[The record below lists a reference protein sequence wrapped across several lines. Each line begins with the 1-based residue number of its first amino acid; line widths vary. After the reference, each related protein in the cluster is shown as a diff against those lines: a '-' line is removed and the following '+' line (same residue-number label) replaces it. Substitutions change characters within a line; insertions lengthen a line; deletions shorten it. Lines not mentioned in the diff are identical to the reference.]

1 MAPASEQ
8 APPPC
13 LWQLEGVAFA
23 YRGKPA
29 LRQVDCV
36 LQAGR
41 CTGILGPNGSGK
53 STLLDL
59 LAGLL
64 QPQSGRILFMGRP
77 LAHYRRRD
85 LARCMALVPQH
96 FRIRFDFSVR
106 EVVEMGL
113 HPHLK
118 RFALPSADDREEV
131 EGIMRQTDI
140 LPLADRPISR
150 LSGGEQQRVALARAL
165 AQRPQVL
172 LLDEATA
179 SLDIRHGLALLQ
191 LLQERVRAGA
201 LTVVAVLHDLN
212 LAARFCDELLVLHAG
227 GCHAQGPTAHILE
240 PRILQEVYG
249 VESDIRHNSFTR
261 SPQVSHRL
269 PTTA

>member
-1 MAPASEQ
+1 MADSRKQEQ
-8 APPPC
+8 A
-13 LWQLEGVAFA
+13 LWQLEDVFFA
-23 YRGKPA
+23 YRGRTA
-29 LRQVDCV
+29 LSHIDCQ
-36 LQAGR
+36 LRPGC

-64 QPQSGRILFMGRP
+64 RPQSGRILFQGRP
-77 LAHYRRRD
+77 LWQYRRRE
-85 LARCMALVPQH
+85 LARLLALVPQH

-118 RFALPSADDREEV
+118 RFALPSAADREEV
-131 EGIMRQTDI
+131 EAIMEQTGI
-140 LPLADRPISR
+140 LELEKRPISR

-165 AQRPQVL
+165 VQRPRVL

-191 LLQERVRAGA
+191 LLHQKVRTDA

-212 LAARFCDELLVLHAG
+212 LAARFCDELVLLHAG
-227 GCHAQGPTAHILE
+227 SCHAQGPTAHILK
-240 PRILQEVYG
+240 PHILQEVYG
-249 VESDIRHNSFTR
+249 VESDIRYNAFTR
-261 SPQVSHRL
+261 SAQISHRL
-269 PTTA
+269 PAAA